1 MGNTKVSGLG
11 IWDFVNATDED
22 KSERRDS
29 ERRNKWRVEE
39 VAIVKIFM
47 FVVFQRWIVALI

>member
-1 MGNTKVSGLG
+1 MGSTKVLGLG
-11 IWDFVNATDED
+11 IWDFVNATDEE

-39 VAIVKIFM
+39 VAIVKIIM
-47 FVVFQRWIVALI
+47 FVVFHRWIVAII

>member
-1 MGNTKVSGLG
+1 VLGLG
-11 IWDFVNATDED
+11 IWDFVNATDEE

-39 VAIVKIFM
+39 VAIVKIIM
-47 FVVFQRWIVALI
+47 FVVFHRWIVAII